1 MTYQLSKWD
10 LSPLYPGYDS
20 PELQSAFDML
30 EEQVTSFEGLRD
42 KLTPDMPTE
51 RFLEAVKANEAMTR
65 IGSKMYS
72 FAGLS
77 FAADT
82 QDQKAQALMAR
93 VMQFLAEIENRTLF
107 FNLWWKEL
115 DDENAKRLMDAS
127 GDYRYYL
134 EAMRN
139 FKPHT
144 LSEAEEKIV
153 NLKNVTGVN
162 ALGNLYDSITNRY
175 NFKMKV
181 NGKEKE
187 MTAAELFSYRYSTD
201 PKVRA
206 ESYQSQ
212 FKVYAEDG
220 PILGQIYQTILRDWH
235 TENVNLRKFK
245 NSIAPRNLNNDV
257 PEEAVEA
264 LLSVARKNVGIF
276 QRYFKMKAKYVGM
289 KKLRRYDIYAPVAA
303 SKKTYDWDEAVT
315 MVLDAFNSFSPQV
328 AELAKRV
335 FDESRIDSEIR
346 KGKRGGA
353 FCASITPEMTPYVLI
368 NYQGTGREVA
378 TLAHELGHAIHTML
392 AAHHSAFTFHSSLPL
407 AETASTFA
415 EMVLIDKLLAEETD
429 ESVRRDILF
438 KQMDDAYATIMRQSY
453 FAMFEKTAHELVQKN
468 ASVDDLSNAYL
479 ENLKEQFGDSLE
491 LSDEFKWEWVG
502 IPHIY
507 QVPFYVYAYAFGQLL
522 VLALYQQFKAEGESF
537 KPKYL
542 KILSAGGSEAPER
555 ILSEAGI
562 NIRDPQFW
570 QGGFDVLEKLVGE
583 LEALPVPKPAKK
595 KQAAPKKAA
604 AKTSKGKKVASKKSV
619 KKAPAKKVSAKS
631 KAKKKK

>member
-1 MTYQLSKWD
+1 MAYQLSKWD

-20 PELQSAFDML
+20 PELQNAFDMI
-30 EEQVTSFEGLRD
+30 EEQVTSFEGVRN
-42 KLTPDMPTE
+42 KLKPEISAEQFVDV
-51 RFLEAVKANEAMTR
+51 LKASEAAAR
-65 IGSKMYS
+65 IGNKLYS

-77 FAADT
+77 FTADT
-82 QDQKAQALMAR
+82 QDQKAQSLQAR
-93 VMQFLAEIENRTLF
+93 VLQFLAEIENRTLF
-107 FNLWWKEL
+107 FSLWWKEL
-115 DDENAKRLMDAS
+115 DNENAKRLMDAS

-144 LSEAEEKIV
+144 LSEPEEKIV

-175 NFKMKV
+175 TFKLKV

-201 PKVRA
+201 PAMRA
-206 ESYQSQ
+206 ASYQSQ
-212 FKVYAEDG
+212 FKVFSEDG

-235 TENVNLRKFK
+235 NENVNLRKFK
-245 NSIAPRNLNNDV
+245 NSIAPRNLNNDI
-257 PEEAVEA
+257 PDEAVEA
-264 LLSVARKNVGIF
+264 LLGVARKNVKIF

-303 SKKTYDWDEAVT
+303 SKKTYKWDEAVN
-315 MVLDAFNSFSPQV
+315 MVLDAFQAFEPKV
-328 AELAKRV
+328 ADLAKRV

-353 FCASITPEMTPYVLI
+353 FCWSVLPEMTPYVLV

-378 TLAHELGHAIHTML
+378 TLAHELGHAIHAML
-392 AAHHSAFTFHSSLPL
+392 ASHHSTFTFHSSLPL

-415 EMVLIDKLLAEETD
+415 EMVLIDKLLAEEKD

-453 FAMFEKTAHELVQKN
+453 FALFEKTAHELVQKN
-468 ASVDDLSNAYL
+468 ASVDDLSAAYL
-479 ENLKEQFGDSLE
+479 DNLKEQFGDALD

-542 KILSAGGSEAPER
+542 KILSAGGSEAPEK

-562 NIRDPQFW
+562 NIRDPKFW
-570 QGGFDVLEKLVGE
+570 QGGFDVLEKLVSA
-583 LEALPVPKPAKK
+583 LEKLPVAAPKAKK
-595 KQAAPKKAA
+595 AAAKKTVKKVVAKKAAPKKA
-604 AKTSKGKKVASKKSV
+604 VR
-619 KKAPAKKVSAKS
+619 
-631 KAKKKK
+631 AKKKK